1 LIISTRFHG
10 AMLALQQSVPFI
22 AIDQITGG
30 AKVSK
35 LIGRSGWP
43 HCFRVDDLDKRQLM
57 RSAEALLAGRDAE
70 LLRKVRR
77 STVQRANATLARLD
91 GVLEDIGGRGN
102 VAC

>member
-1 LIISTRFHG
+1 
-10 AMLALQQSVPFI
+10 
-22 AIDQITGG
+22 
-30 AKVSK
+30 
-35 LIGRSGWP
+35 
-43 HCFRVDDLDKRQLM
+43 M